1 MKMKLTLFAL
11 AALFSTAA
19 LAQSNPVPQPLPY
32 VQNFGTSDIFPYPA
46 GIQGW
51 RTDVL
56 TYPTTVAAVNAASF
70 SNRNTQADFDFAG
83 LIAGTITSTQDLNA
97 ATTGTSNSR
106 LLVSLGARGLA
117 LVAGVNTVGSQNIR
131 VGYTISFTE
140 FVGANDTALLCQL
153 QYRVGTSGAFTD
165 VPNGLFS
172 TDSFAV
178 RGDSMVLSNL
188 VLPAAANN
196 QPEVQVRW
204 LIYSLSEI
212 PVGSRLSVAIDNL
225 NIQGD
230 PLLIPATG
238 LSIVSVGP
246 ISGAGIVQNRPF
258 QVQVQAVS
266 ASNQPGVV
274 TAATI
279 VEASLN
285 AGNGTLGGVVRDTI
299 AAGSG
304 AVTISGLTYNTAEAG
319 VRLIVSRLSGDNLS
333 ASSPSDTFTVLP
345 DPLGGFTIVYQEDF
359 ENTNGTTPSLPTGYK
374 IYNIDGAA
382 PDPAGSPGYGQDA
395 WVVRQTDAA
404 WNNNTS
410 FENTNSSDPLS
421 TWVMASTSYLAPQPA
436 VTNRWVVLPAITLGP
451 SGNVLRF
458 QAMSRGSASFRDNYT
473 IYASITPPTEPN
485 LNVAAFEAIPGQ
497 GNHLTNPAPS
507 REVETV
513 NFPLPSQLNG
523 LTVYF
528 AFQNN
533 TPDPGGDRLFIDNIT
548 LMYNANISVA
558 EPGKRSALQL
568 YPNPAKETAFVALN
582 GLEGAVKLEVRDIQ
596 GRLVLAE
603 QLSEVVDGQIH
614 AVDVRSL
621 KPGMYVMR
629 VQAASGDAMA
639 RLIVQ

>member
-1 MKMKLTLFAL
+1 MNMKLYLLVFTVLLSA
-11 AALFSTAA
+11 TTW
-19 LAQSNPVPQPLPY
+19 AQTNPAPQPLPY
-32 VQNFGTSDIFPYPA
+32 VQDFGTVDIFPYPA

-51 RTDVL
+51 RTDLL
-56 TYPTTVAAVNAASF
+56 TYPTTATAVNAATF

-83 LIAGTITSTQDLNA
+83 LIAGTVSSSQDLNA

-117 LVAGVNTVGSQNIR
+117 LVTGVNTVGSQNIR
-131 VGYTISFTE
+131 VGYTITFTE
-140 FVGANDTALLCQL
+140 FVGANDTAFLCQL

-172 TDSFAV
+172 TASFAA
-178 RGDSMVLSNL
+178 RGDSMVMSNL
-188 VLPAAANN
+188 ALPSAANN
-196 QPEVQVRW
+196 QAEVQVRM
-204 LIYSLSEI
+204 LFFSLSEI

-225 NIQGD
+225 SIQGD

-238 LSIVSVGP
+238 LSIAAVGP

-258 QVQVQAVS
+258 QVQIQAVN

-274 TAATI
+274 SAATI
-279 VEASLN
+279 VEVSRS
-285 AGNGTLGGVVRDTI
+285 AGTGALGGVIRDTI
-299 AAGSG
+299 AAGTG
-304 AVTISGLTYNTAEAG
+304 TVNITGLTYNTAESG
-319 VRLIVSRLSGDNLS
+319 VRLVVARISGDALS

-345 DPLGGFTIVYQEDF
+345 DPLGGFTIVYQQDF
-359 ENTNGTTPSLPTGYK
+359 EGTNSTTPTLPTGYK

-395 WVVRQTDAA
+395 WVVRQTDVD

-410 FENTNSSDPLS
+410 FENTNSSDPLL
-421 TWVMASTSYLAPQPA
+421 TWVLASTSYLAPQPA

-458 QAMSRGSASFRDNYT
+458 QAMSRGSANFRDNYT
-473 IYASITPPTEPN
+473 IYASITAPTEPN
-485 LNVAAFEAIPGQ
+485 LNVAAFEAIPLQ
-497 GNHLTNPAPS
+497 GSYLSNPAPS

-548 LMYNANISVA
+548 AMYNANTSVNSL
-558 EPGKRSALQL
+558 EKQL
-568 YPNPAKETAFVALN
+568 AMQVFPNPAKETAYFALK
-582 GLEGAVKLEVRDIQ
+582 GFEGRVRLNVHDLQ
-596 GRLVLAE
+596 GRLVHSEEMEAE
-603 QLSEVVDGQIH
+603 SQDFKHSLN
-614 AVDVRSL
+614 VRNFEA
-621 KPGMYVMR
+621 GMYVVR
-629 VQAASGDAMA
+629 VQGQAGVAVS
-639 RLIVQ
+639 RLIVR